1 MKNNC
6 KEARTVVNA
15 ELPTTIIYK
24 EVHLKTFIM
33 NKKSKSTLEKLKNK
47 LRFQNYAETTIS
59 TYLNYAE
66 MFLLH
71 NVVFSLN
78 YLQPKTE

>member
-1 MKNNC
+1 M
-6 KEARTVVNA
+6 
-15 ELPTTIIYK
+15 LTIIYK

-47 LRFQNYAETTIS
+47 LRFQNYAETTIL

-66 MFLLH
+66 MFLSH
-71 NVVFSLN
+71 FKQDVHHIPVKDAK
-78 YLQPKTE
+78 P